1 MFRLSI
7 SAPIVINKA
16 TSFDLLWR
24 HATCYLKY
32 KNRKLHQDNVL
43 IFNVTRLTR
52 GVLPFSSSLEI
63 RLLSCFKILLTTSI
77 LPFFVARCKG
87 FSSLSFFK
95 VPMNGLVIS
104 ISISTNSIWPSEA
117 AMCSADKE
125 KGVEGYMISKNCR
138 KTHGGF
144 RWYRG
149 STVVPPIGIHIL
161 PKETIMHIV
170 EYDELMGQF
179 LQNFG

>member
-1 MFRLSI
+1 MGIYQITRFFRIVLIYQYMLNYIHCNTFLMFRLSI

-32 KNRKLHQDNVL
+32 QNRKLHQDNVL

-77 LPFFVARCKG
+77 LPFLVARCKG

-104 ISISTNSIWPSEA
+104 ISISTNSI
-117 AMCSADKE
+117 
-125 KGVEGYMISKNCR
+125 
-138 KTHGGF
+138 
-144 RWYRG
+144 
-149 STVVPPIGIHIL
+149 
-161 PKETIMHIV
+161 
-170 EYDELMGQF
+170 
-179 LQNFG
+179 